1 MTEYCRPTTVE
12 GALDLLASHP
22 GMARILAGGTD
33 LLVDLRK
40 RKAQAQVLVDIT
52 RIPEL
57 GEIRIEG
64 GYVEVGAAVTFA
76 TIQDHAYFK
85 RCIPMLTEAASSVGA
100 PGIRSTATWVGN
112 LVQAMP
118 AADGAIV
125 ALALEA
131 EARVVGAGQAAWRPV
146 DSLFMGPGQSTI
158 DPCTQ
163 MITHLR
169 FKIPDA
175 EWGSGWQR
183 VGRRA
188 ALTLPVINCAVK
200 VELEGERIQSAVI
213 ALGPVSTKP
222 FRAKGCEAFLN
233 GQLPSQE
240 IFAEAGRL
248 AQAEADP
255 RSNPLRASREYR
267 LAIIPVVVRRALDI
281 ACQRAIEN
289 RAYVG
294 GVAPA

>member
-1 MTEYCRPTTVE
+1 MIEYCQPTTTKE
-12 GALDLLASHP
+12 ALELLASHP
-22 GMARILAGGTD
+22 GSARLIAGGTD

-40 RKAQAQVLVDIT
+40 GKEQVKVLVDIT

-57 GEIRIEG
+57 GQIRVEG
-64 GYVEVGAAVTFA
+64 GFVEVGAAVTFA
-76 TIQDHAYFK
+76 NIQDNAYFK

-131 EARVVGAGQAAWRPV
+131 EARVVGAGQASGWTPV
-146 DSLFMGPGQSTI
+146 ASLFTGPGKSAI

-169 FKIPDA
+169 FKIPA
-175 EWGSGWQR
+175 SAWGTAWQR
-183 VGRRA
+183 IGRRT

-200 VELEGERIQSAVI
+200 VELEHGRIRRAVV
-213 ALGPVSTKP
+213 ALGPVAETP
-222 FRAKGCEAFLN
+222 FRAKGSEAFLE
-233 GQLPSQE
+233 GQLASQE

-248 AQAEADP
+248 AQGEANP

-267 LAIIPVVVRRALDI
+267 LAIIPVLVRRALDM
-281 ACQRAIEN
+281 ACQRAKEN
-289 RAYVG
+289 G
-294 GVAPA
+294 